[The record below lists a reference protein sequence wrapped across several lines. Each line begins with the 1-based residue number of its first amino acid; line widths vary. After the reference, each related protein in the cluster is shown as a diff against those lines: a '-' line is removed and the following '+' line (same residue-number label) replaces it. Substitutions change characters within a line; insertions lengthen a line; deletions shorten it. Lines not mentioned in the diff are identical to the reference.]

1 MPTQDSVLMSS
12 PGAFETALT
21 AVTGGFEINS
31 SPAEMSNWTTT
42 GLSSGC
48 FQRSGSSDRLCV
60 TITSSHPFTLN
71 PENLVFKSFSPMK
84 GAKTWTRVAI
94 RISQDV
100 TSAWI
105 KVLYYDAANPP
116 SVLL

>member
-1 MPTQDSVLMSS
+1 MSS

-21 AVTGGFEINS
+21 AVTGGFDING
-31 SPAEMSNWTTT
+31 SPAAMSNWTST
-42 GLSSGC
+42 GSSSGC
-48 FQRSGSSDRLCV
+48 FQQIGSADKLCV
-60 TITSSHPFTLN
+60 TITSSHPFTVT
-71 PENLVFKSFSPMK
+71 PESLVFKSFSPMK

-105 KVLYYDAANPP
+105 KTTFYDAANPP
-116 SVLL
+116 AL